1 LSNLKIYFNII
12 YQELG
17 YGMEVTGTPE
27 WVKLARAAAR
37 NVVNRLKPTSP
48 VRSPASYP
56 EPPTTQSGL
65 RGLDQ
70 TQSPE
75 AVEGKGLIINRYL

>member
-1 LSNLKIYFNII
+1 
-12 YQELG
+12 
-17 YGMEVTGTPE
+17 MEVTGSPE

-37 NVVNRLKPTSP
+37 NIANRLKPAPQSGSN
-48 VRSPASYP
+48 VSFP
-56 EPPTTQSGL
+56 EPPTAQSGL
-65 RGLDQ
+65 RSLDQ